1 MTLCVRSPFNLTVLV
16 GHCMA
21 KNELVAQSKTGCIM
35 QKKHTFEHVL
45 RGYDYME
52 SLDEDARI
60 YNAAISRTF

>member
-1 MTLCVRSPFNLTVLV
+1 
-16 GHCMA
+16 MA